1 MQRVFFNQNQ
11 VYLIT
16 KNYSPAITLRF
27 PAFAIHNTL
36 IAEDAEEDHR
46 EESAYQRRYEPGHIS
61 GLIQKV
67 IRTIDIA
74 WGYRCSVPWY
84 GYDNWD

>member
-1 MQRVFFNQNQ
+1 MFSSIKNQ

-84 GYDNWD
+84 GYDNRD